1 MNWSP
6 SNRPWLGACLFYTS
20 RCVYETGIIL
30 GAIAGFIAGKIYEG
44 SGNGFL
50 VNTIVGIVGAVVGG
64 FIFNMFGAAGTT
76 GFNIWSI
83 IVATLGAVVVLWIY
97 NKVAGRPL

>member
-1 MNWSP
+1 MGFIAWIV
-6 SNRPWLGACLFYTS
+6 LGALS
-20 RCVYETGIIL
+20 
-30 GAIAGFIAGKIYEG
+30 GFIAGKIYEG

-76 GFNIWSI
+76 GFNIWSLL
-83 IVATLGAVVVLWIY
+83 VSVVGAVAVLWIY